1 MHPRATILI
10 PAFNE
15 EALIARTLVRVSE
28 GMEPGEF
35 QVVVIC
41 NGCKDD
47 TAAAAQRALTW
58 AQVIETTT
66 PGKTNALNVGHETA
80 RAPVRIYMDADL
92 DVDVQTLRALVA
104 PIEAGQASATYG
116 HMAVDVSNSSF
127 AVRCFYRVWA
137 LSPYLAEGKFGG
149 LFALSAAQAE
159 LLHPLPRV
167 TADDEFI
174 RRNVCARQAIAVESC
189 SFKIHAP
196 SSLGD
201 LLKIRRRS
209 LRGTRELDQLGLA
222 ALETGGTM
230 SGVSIL
236 RSLTS
241 RPHLWVSA
249 LVYYAV
255 AILVRAVLW
264 LEDPD
269 RAPRWERDDSSRRAI

>member
-1 MHPRATILI
+1 MNPRATILI

-15 EALIARTLVRVSE
+15 EALIARTLLRVSD

-41 NGCKDD
+41 NGCKDG
-47 TAAAAQRALTW
+47 TAAAAQRALPW
-58 AQVIETTT
+58 AEVIETAL
-66 PGKTNALNVGHETA
+66 PGKTNALNIGHETA
-80 RAPVRIYMDADL
+80 RAPVRVYMDADL

-104 PIEAGQASATYG
+104 PIEAGKVSATYG

-127 AVRCFYRVWA
+127 AVRSFYRVWA
-137 LSPYLAEGKFGG
+137 LNPYLAEGKFGG

-159 LLHPLPRV
+159 LIHPLPRV

-174 RRNVCARQAIAVESC
+174 RRNVGAGHATAVENC
-189 SFKIHAP
+189 SFKTRAP
-196 SSLGD
+196 STLGD
-201 LLKIRRRS
+201 LLNIRRRS
-209 LRGTRELDQLGLA
+209 LRGTRELDQQGLA
-222 ALETGGTM
+222 ALETAGTM

-236 RSLTS
+236 RSLAS

-255 AILVRAVLW
+255 AIFVRAVVS

-269 RAPRWERDDSSRRAI
+269 RAPRWERDDSSRRVT